1 MQGEPSQIFGQQLAT
16 GWVCNSQLD
25 SRPLVVVVDVAV
37 TLGAGDW
44 LITALVTL
52 LGLGQLAVEGLHV
65 QAQSPLID
73 VLLLGVGHHPVV
85 LQQPVIRHPQVLLR
99 LGPHGLQRCR

>member
-25 SRPLVVVVDVAV
+25 SRPPVVVVVDVAL

-44 LITALVTL
+44 LVTALVTL
-52 LGLGQLAVEGLHV
+52 LGLGELAV
-65 QAQSPLID
+65 
-73 VLLLGVGHHPVV
+73 
-85 LQQPVIRHPQVLLR
+85 
-99 LGPHGLQRCR
+99 